1 MILSRDESRSL
12 IDKLLSFSSADEIRV
27 NLSGG
32 RSGNTRFALNSIT
45 TSGDEDTL
53 DISITAVFGKRHG
66 TATGNEL
73 DDASLQ
79 RVVKAAEELARFSPE
94 DKEYTPELGPQEY
107 LNINGH
113 KQSTAEATPAVRV
126 AAALSAIK
134 PSSRKKLTSAGFFQH
149 NDSFNAVGNNKGLFG
164 YYPSTN
170 SSYSVTVRT
179 NSGGGSGWAS
189 DNARDIS
196 EVDYNGASKRAV
208 DKARKSR
215 NAKTLEPGVYPV
227 ILEPQAASDLLAFA
241 AFTMNARSA
250 DEGRSFYSKAG
261 SGNKIGEQIVG
272 SNISIISDPAHPELL
287 GSPFGGGGLPN
298 KKMTWIKDGVL
309 QNLFYN
315 RYWAEKQG
323 KEPTGFPS
331 NLIISGGSG
340 SLKKLI
346 KSTDRAVL
354 ITRLWYLRFVDPQ
367 TILIT
372 GLTRDGTF
380 WVEGGKVRH
389 AVKNFRFNESP
400 IAVLNKVTGMTAPVR
415 VGRSLM
421 PAIRASEFNFSS
433 LSDAV

>member
-1 MILSRDESRSL
+1 MILSSDEARSL
-12 IDKLLSFSSADEIRV
+12 IEKMLSFSSADEIRV

-53 DISITAVFGKRHG
+53 DISVTAVFGKRHG
-66 TATGNEL
+66 TASGNEL

-107 LNINGH
+107 LEINGR
-113 KQSTAEATPAVRV
+113 KESTAQATPAVRV

-134 PSSRKKLTSAGFFQH
+134 PSRRKKLTSAGFFQH
-149 NDSFNAVGNNKGLFG
+149 NSSFSAVGNNKGLFG

-179 NSGGGSGWAS
+179 NTGGGSGWAS
-189 DNARDIS
+189 DNSRDIS
-196 EVDYNGASKRAV
+196 DVDYGDASRRAI

-215 NAKTLEPGVYPV
+215 QPKTLEPGVYPV
-227 ILEPQAASDLLAFA
+227 ILEPQAASDLLGYAV
-241 AFTMNARSA
+241 FTMNARRA

-261 SGNKIGEQIVG
+261 GGNKIGEQIMD
-272 SNISIISDPAHPELL
+272 SNITIASDPTHPELL
-287 GSPFGGGGLPN
+287 GSPFWGDGLPS
-298 KKMTWIKDGVL
+298 KKMEWIKDGVL
-309 QNLFYN
+309 QNLFYT

-331 NLIISGGSG
+331 NLIVSGGSG
-340 SLKKLI
+340 SLKQLI

-354 ITRLWYLRFVDPQ
+354 ITRLWYIRFVDPQ
-367 TILIT
+367 TILMT

-380 WVEGGKVRH
+380 WVERGKVRH

-400 IAVLNKVTGMTAPVR
+400 IALLNKVTGMTAPVR
-415 VGRSLM
+415 IGSSLV
-421 PAIRASEFNFSS
+421 PAVRASEFNFSS